1 MNRLLR
7 VELTRVLC
15 RRAVLVLLA
24 AAIVVPAVIGVA
36 RVLNT
41 REPSAEEVAR
51 AEQLIAEERD
61 TRWAKRE
68 LASCQ
73 KDPAEY
79 FGGDVPEGDLEQ
91 ACLEWIGLSLD
102 NYLYVDRLELAEER
116 DEGAGFAVV
125 VVLAILMMLAG
136 TTFAGH
142 DWASG
147 SVSNQL
153 LFEPRRPLVWTAKG
167 VVVTAVA
174 GVFSAAVLTVYW
186 LLLYAVVT
194 ARDAGLGDGVLLDC
208 LQSGWRGAGVA
219 AAAALA
225 GYSLTMLFRSTV
237 AALGVLLAASVAGG
251 IVLAVLGVDPVWNP
265 GLNIGAVI
273 RDGMPYWTE
282 GPCPNLDDGVTY
294 GGDVCEVEKTLS
306 LGRAVLFLGT
316 MLVVFIAASLASF
329 RRRDVP

>member
-1 MNRLLR
+1 MSRLLR
-7 VELTRVLC
+7 VELTRFLC

-41 REPSAEEVAR
+41 EEPSAEEIAN
-51 AEQLIAEERD
+51 AEQAIQAERE
-61 TRWAKRE
+61 TRWAKRQ

-73 KDPAEY
+73 KDPEEY
-79 FGGDVPEGDLEQ
+79 FDGDVPEGDLEQ
-91 ACLEWIGLSLD
+91 VCLEWIGLTLD
-102 NYLYVDRLELAEER
+102 NYLWVDRLELIEER
-116 DEGAGFAVV
+116 EEGSGFAVV

-153 LFEPRRPLVWTAKG
+153 LFEPRRPLVWAAKG
-167 VVVTAVA
+167 AVVTALA
-174 GVFSAAVLTVYW
+174 GLFSAAVLTGYW
-186 LLLYAVVT
+186 LLTHAVVQ
-194 ARDAGLGDGVLLDC
+194 ARDGTVGDGVLLDC

-251 IVLAVLGVDPVWNP
+251 VVLAVLGIDPVWNP

-273 RDGMPYWTE
+273 RDGMPYWTD
-282 GPCPNLDDGVTY
+282 GPCPNLDDGFVN
-294 GGDVCEVEKTLS
+294 GDVCEIEKTLP
-306 LGRAVLFLGT
+306 LTRAVVFLGT
-316 MLVVFIAASLASF
+316 GLGLFVAASLASF
-329 RRRDVP
+329 QRRDVP